1 MSDLRRTGVSTLVSI
16 QQSAPLASHYYLA
29 LFVFVVVLVILLQKH
44 SCAFPSF
51 STDALFSATAVS
63 TPPASQ
69 TCSQSTGAGIISVF
83 AQGFFLNELVFSVAL
98 IALIHQFLI
107 EDINSDI
114 ACLCQYHIYVEQ
126 QDVKR
131 PLLIPLP
138 PLLPPLKHTHTIL
151 PVFLTFPSFRR
162 ASLARD
168 YTPSPEPLR
177 CNCICRD
184 KKKNLKIVMVAGCKL
199 QEENVKVMKM
209 INDSKSFHKIS

>member
-1 MSDLRRTGVSTLVSI
+1 M
-16 QQSAPLASHYYLA
+16 
-29 LFVFVVVLVILLQKH
+29 FVVVLVILLQKH

-63 TPPASQ
+63 TPPAFQ
-69 TCSQSTGAGIISVF
+69 ICSQSTGAGIISVF

-98 IALIHQFLI
+98 IALIPQFLI

-131 PLLIPLP
+131 PLLTLLPP

-151 PVFLTFPSFRR
+151 PVFLTVPVFLFSSQSHPSCF
-162 ASLARD
+162 SSQSH
-168 YTPSPEPLR
+168 PS
-177 CNCICRD
+177 D
-184 KKKNLKIVMVAGCKL
+184 VQV
-199 QEENVKVMKM
+199 
-209 INDSKSFHKIS
+209 

>member
-1 MSDLRRTGVSTLVSI
+1 MRENGDIYTAGKIFTLLPAMTAVTNLT
-16 QQSAPLASHYYLA
+16 SAPCLTCVGRGLARWSQFNNLFLLQVITIWYL
-29 LFVFVVVLVILLQKH
+29 VVVLVILLQKH

-98 IALIHQFLI
+98 IALIPQFLI

-114 ACLCQYHIYVEQ
+114 ACLCQYHTYVEQ

-131 PLLIPLP
+131 PLNT
-138 PLLPPLKHTHTIL
+138 LLSPSHVIAPAQKHTHNFNGKPKYTS
-151 PVFLTFPSFRR
+151 FLFS
-162 ASLARD
+162 S
-168 YTPSPEPLR
+168 
-177 CNCICRD
+177 
-184 KKKNLKIVMVAGCKL
+184 
-199 QEENVKVMKM
+199 
-209 INDSKSFHKIS
+209 